1 MMNLLPDNSGKKIT
15 HLIATMGFTSAIAIT
30 GYDQIHQE
38 AIAHTTFSQYTI
50 LEAQT
55 AQISQ
60 MDMMYVQEAF
70 QAGIGELELANLAL
84 ETSKNENIKQYA
96 QQMIQDHT
104 RLNQELMQLAQQKG
118 MNPPTNISPKYQAL
132 KTQLSKLSGVN
143 FDQAYI
149 NEAGINGHMENLV
162 MHTRQIQL
170 GEDPDLQA
178 FAAKNFPILET
189 HLQLVE
195 FILMVKIPDFS
206 HYHR

>member
-1 MMNLLPDNSGKKIT
+1 MNLLLSNLGKKIT
-15 HLIATMGFTSAIAIT
+15 HLIAAVGVTSAIAMT
-30 GYDQIHQE
+30 GYAQINRG
-38 AIAHTTFSQYTI
+38 AIAQTTFNQYTI
-50 LEAQT
+50 LETQT
-55 AQISQ
+55 TRLSQ
-60 MDMMYVQEAF
+60 MDMMYVQEAS

-96 QQMIQDHT
+96 RQMIQDYT
-104 RLNQELMQLAQQKG
+104 RLNQELMELAQQKG
-118 MNPPTNISPKYQAL
+118 MNLPTNLSPKYRAL

-178 FAAKNFPILET
+178 FAAKNFPILEI

-195 FILMVKIPDFS
+195 FILMSPENVF
-206 HYHR
+206 

>member
-1 MMNLLPDNSGKKIT
+1 MNLLLSNLGKKIT
-15 HLIATMGFTSAIAIT
+15 HLIAAVGVTSAIAMT
-30 GYDQIHQE
+30 GYAQINQGV
-38 AIAHTTFSQYTI
+38 IAQTKFNQYTI
-50 LEAQT
+50 LETQT
-55 AQISQ
+55 TGLSL
-60 MDMMYVQEAF
+60 MDMMYVQEAS

-96 QQMIQDHT
+96 RQMIQDYT
-104 RLNQELMQLAQQKG
+104 GLNQELMELAQQKG
-118 MNPPTNISPKYQAL
+118 MNLPTNLSPKYRAL

-195 FILMVKIPDFS
+195 FILTSPENVF
-206 HYHR
+206 

>member
-1 MMNLLPDNSGKKIT
+1 MNLLLSNLGKKIP
-15 HLIATMGFTSAIAIT
+15 HFIATMGFTSAIAMT
-30 GYDQIHQE
+30 GYAQINQG
-38 AIAHTTFSQYTI
+38 AIAQTTINQYTI
-50 LEAQT
+50 LETQT
-55 AQISQ
+55 TRLSQ
-60 MDMMYVQEAF
+60 MDMMYVQEAS

-84 ETSKNENIKQYA
+84 ERSKNENIKQYA
-96 QQMIQDHT
+96 RQMIQDYT
-104 RLNQELMQLAQQKG
+104 GLNQELMELAQQKG
-118 MNPPTNISPKYQAL
+118 MNLPTNLSPKYRAL

-149 NEAGINGHMENLV
+149 SEAGINGHMENLV

-195 FILMVKIPDFS
+195 FILMSPENVF
-206 HYHR
+206 